1 MKEHKIINIL
11 LIVLGNLSL
20 ALATSLFILPHGI
33 VNGGTSGISII
44 TDALFGIK
52 PQLIISLL
60 CWVLFIIGWIF
71 LGKQFALK
79 TLMSTLL
86 YPLFINVFAKIKLFS
101 SLANQ
106 IDDALLATIIG
117 SILTGFGMGV
127 CYREGASTGGMD
139 VVSLL
144 LKKYLNIKVSI
155 STLAIDSII
164 ISLGLFTISFES
176 AMYGILCVAL
186 TSLVIEKI
194 TISGTR
200 SYMAHIVSDKSEE
213 INAYLTKV
221 LSRGTTLIEAKGGL
235 TGNEKTM
242 IEIVFNE
249 KEYYDIKKNIYEID
263 NKAFISVYKSI
274 NAYGEGFDDMFV
286 RRN

>member
-1 MKEHKIINIL
+1 MKEHKIINVL

-20 ALATSLFILPHGI
+20 AIATSLFILPHGI

-52 PQLIISLL
+52 PQLVISLL
-60 CWVLFIIGWIF
+60 CWGLFIIGWIF
-71 LGKQFALK
+71 LGKKFAFK
-79 TLMSTLL
+79 TLMSTFL
-86 YPLFINVFAKIKLFS
+86 YPLFINIFVNIKGIY
-101 SLANQ
+101 SLSNQ
-106 IDDALLATIIG
+106 IDDTLLATIIG
-117 SILTGFGMGV
+117 AILTGFGMGI

-164 ISLGLFTISFES
+164 ISLGLFAISFES

-213 INAYLTKV
+213 INEYLTKV

-235 TGNEKTM
+235 TGNKKTM